1 MRFYPDLAQLFLVLE
16 GAVPPVWRRVHV
28 SFFTKLGGLHRVI
41 QAVMDWDDRVPHRFI
56 LAGDI
61 LKRVAPGEV
70 LDAKRE
76 RNWRLDSAF
85 YPDKTFWYCYGGS
98 DDWRLRVELED
109 YVDGEPHWRYPRCV
123 GGEGASPPR
132 LDGTFSV
139 ASANRRMWRS
149 LKRR

>member
-1 MRFYPDLAQLFLVLE
+1 
-16 GAVPPVWRRVHV
+16 
-28 SFFTKLGGLHRVI
+28 
-41 QAVMDWDDRVPHRFI
+41 MDWDDRVPHRFI

-61 LKRVAPGEV
+61 LRRVAPGEA

-85 YPDKTFWYCYGGS
+85 YPDKTFWYCYGRA
-98 DDWRLRVELED
+98 DDWRLRIELED
-109 YVDGEPHWRYPRCV
+109 YVDGEPLWRYPRCV

-132 LDGTFSV
+132 LGGTFSV
-139 ASANRRMWRS
+139 ASANRRLWRS